1 MKTNEIK
8 HLLMLVTLVTVTLFT
23 ACSEDDPAI
32 DTPSTQDMSEMSRAS
47 EMDAI
52 DVSLGDLVINAF

>member
-8 HLLMLVTLVTVTLFT
+8 HLLMLVTFVRVTLFT

-32 DTPSTQDMSEMSRAS
+32 DTPSTQNICPKCPEPLKWMLLMC
-47 EMDAI
+47 
-52 DVSLGDLVINAF
+52 LWVI